1 MSFWLVFFF
10 LGSLGTAGR
19 VCNLTSRGMDS
30 CEVMCC
36 GRGYDTSHVTRMTKC
51 ECKFHWCCAVRCQ
64 DCLEALDVH
73 TCKAPK
79 SADWTTPTWPR
90 QRSSSPFLPS
100 RTPLHLPGH
109 WTSGLSSGEL
119 FLKACALYLHR
130 RPFSVSGSPRT
141 RDHMLH
147 ISIPYSIYLGH
158 SEITSLPADFFL
170 EMAWRAVRGGGSW
183 APTTVT

>member
-1 MSFWLVFFF
+1 MTLLSRQLYSAQTIVSGVS
-10 LGSLGTAGR
+10 LTCLSGSLGTAGR

-79 SADWTTPTWPR
+79 SADWTTPT
-90 QRSSSPFLPS
+90 
-100 RTPLHLPGH
+100 
-109 WTSGLSSGEL
+109 
-119 FLKACALYLHR
+119 
-130 RPFSVSGSPRT
+130 
-141 RDHMLH
+141 
-147 ISIPYSIYLGH
+147 
-158 SEITSLPADFFL
+158 
-170 EMAWRAVRGGGSW
+170 
-183 APTTVT
+183 